1 MKRFFVSFLILF
13 TLITTL
19 VCPVFANES
28 LLGYE
33 DDTIFVQIVK
43 YRYDRNFPSFILY
56 TDFRA
61 GKKFRGNLKIDRN
74 SIQKESDNTY
84 RAIYEGTLYDVGYA
98 SYALVY

>member
-1 MKRFFVSFLILF
+1 MKKYFVIFLSFFVLFLSVIS
-13 TLITTL
+13 T
-19 VCPVFANES
+19 VSANNEK
-28 LLGYE
+28 LGFD
-33 DDTIFVQIVK
+33 DDTIFVKIVK
-43 YRYDRNFPSFILY
+43 YRYDRDFPSFILY

-74 SIQKESDNTY
+74 SIQKESDNIY

>member
-28 LLGYE
+28 LLGFE
-33 DDTIFVQIVK
+33 DDTMYVRVVK
-43 YRYDRNFPSFILY
+43 YRYDRSFPATISY
-56 TDFRA
+56 SDSRA
-61 GKKFRGNLKIDRN
+61 GRKFRGTLNIDWN
-74 SIQKESDNTY
+74 SVRREDNNMY
-84 RAIYEGTLYDVGYA
+84 SAIYEGTLYDVRYA